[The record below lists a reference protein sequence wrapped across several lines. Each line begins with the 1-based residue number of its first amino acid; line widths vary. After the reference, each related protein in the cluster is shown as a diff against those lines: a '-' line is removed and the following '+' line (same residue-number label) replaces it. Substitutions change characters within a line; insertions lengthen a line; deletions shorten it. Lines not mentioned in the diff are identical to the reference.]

1 MHIKGQDEIFPR
13 GVAGPMERFA
23 QAPDGRGLMMLSGI
37 ERHGSLRAVLCR
49 SHVTTT
55 GTRVDP
61 RGSLGPRAGVIPTCT
76 ASLGARNKCGR
87 EAPFTP
93 PLGPAAYPPP
103 SSAPARSTLCLS
115 AHRFIYRRRLL
126 DDTPTFLKIMRKC
139 LITYKPAQKKK
150 NHSFSRQ
157 ALVTLVRGC
166 RSMGPSRSLLLRK
179 ERGAGDANSE
189 PTRNPD

>member
-49 SHVTTT
+49 SHVTTA

-61 RGSLGPRAGVIPTCT
+61 RDSLGPRAGVIPTCT
-76 ASLGARNKCGR
+76 ASLGARNKCGC

-103 SSAPARSTLCLS
+103 SSAPAHSTLCLS

-150 NHSFSRQ
+150 KSLIQSP
-157 ALVTLVRGC
+157 
-166 RSMGPSRSLLLRK
+166 GPSNT
-179 ERGAGDANSE
+179 GAGLQINGTVPQ
-189 PTRNPD
+189 PTSQKRERSGRCEL